1 MSEPSRPSLA
11 WPELFI
17 GLGLLAL
24 AGVVWWQRAT
34 MPVSPMYAKVG
45 PTIFPYMTAVALAV
59 LAVFLLA
66 FAVRG
71 GWQPQDEKE
80 VPVDWGPVAFITAGL
95 ILNVGLIGT
104 LGFTL
109 ASTILFVLV
118 AWAFGSR
125 NPLRD
130 AAIGFAFALVSFFG
144 FAKALGVNIGGGWFE
159 TLLGA

>member
-1 MSEPSRPSLA
+1 MSNPTRPTLA

-17 GLGLLAL
+17 GLGLLAFS
-24 AGVVWWQRAT
+24 GIVWWQTAA

-45 PTIFPYMTAVALAV
+45 PTIFPYLTAVGLAV
-59 LAVFLLA
+59 MAVFLVA
-66 FAVRG
+66 FAFRG
-71 GWQPQDEKE
+71 GWQPEDEKE

-95 ILNVGLIGT
+95 VLNVGLIGT

-118 AWAFGSR
+118 AWGFGSR

>member
-1 MSEPSRPSLA
+1 MSDPTRPNLA

-17 GLGLLAL
+17 GLGLLAFS
-24 AGVVWWQRAT
+24 GIVWWQTAA

-45 PTIFPYMTAVALAV
+45 PTIFPYLTAAGLAV
-59 LAVFLLA
+59 MAVFLVA
-66 FAVRG
+66 FAFRG
-71 GWQPQDEKE
+71 GWQPEDEKE

-95 ILNVGLIGT
+95 VLNVGLIGT

>member
-17 GLGLLAL
+17 GLGLLAF
-24 AGVVWWQRAT
+24 AGVVWWQTAT

-45 PTIFPYMTAVALAV
+45 PTIFPYLTSIGLAIM
-59 LAVFLLA
+59 AVFLLA

-71 GWQPQDEKE
+71 GWQPDDEKE
-80 VPVDWGPVAFITAGL
+80 VPVDWGPVAFIAAGL
-95 ILNVGLIGT
+95 VLNVGLIGT